1 LCSSLGLGQE
11 VQVAPAKGGITL
23 SVSADKPYQLMP
35 GETKLPVLSLECLHK
50 NKKTAHVL
58 IFQPGGEVGDN
69 SQATGVKGGESF
81 EVKVNGTKQASKW
94 VPYQD
99 TSSFAYFAKT
109 DAERMQFI
117 QSVLNAGT
125 ISFDFKPFLTGV
137 ATTAV
142 FDVSKLRDEVPKHP
156 ECSAE

>member
-1 LCSSLGLGQE
+1 M
-11 VQVAPAKGGITL
+11 QVAPAKGGITL

-35 GETKLPVLSLECLHK
+35 GETKLPVLSVECLHK
-50 NKKTAHVL
+50 NKATAHVL
-58 IFQPGGEVGDN
+58 IFQPGGEVGDI
-69 SQATGVKGGESF
+69 SQAGGKGGESF
-81 EVKVNGTKQASKW
+81 VVKVNGTKQASRW

-109 DAERMQFI
+109 DAERMAFI

-142 FDVSKLRDEVPKHP
+142 FDVSKLRDEVSKHP
-156 ECSAE
+156 ECSAQ